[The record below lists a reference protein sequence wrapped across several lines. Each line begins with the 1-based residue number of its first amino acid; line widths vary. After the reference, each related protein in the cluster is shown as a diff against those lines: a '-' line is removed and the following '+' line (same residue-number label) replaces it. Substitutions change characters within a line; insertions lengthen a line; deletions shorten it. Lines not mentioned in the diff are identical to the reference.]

1 MVSGRHGAAPL
12 NSGGALVDF
21 CRSTSG
27 AAPKLDFK
35 YGSGLGATAL
45 LRLVQA
51 LYLFW
56 SQISLA

>member
-51 LYLFW
+51 L
-56 SQISLA
+56 